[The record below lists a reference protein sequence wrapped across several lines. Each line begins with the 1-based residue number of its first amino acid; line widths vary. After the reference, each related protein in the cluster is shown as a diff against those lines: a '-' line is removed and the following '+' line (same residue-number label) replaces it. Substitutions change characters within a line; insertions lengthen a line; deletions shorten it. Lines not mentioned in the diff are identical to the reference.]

1 MTKLSICV
9 LSYGHLDMR
18 ARSTREYT
26 VTGPLQSHAR
36 PARPAR
42 PATSHLPPP
51 QPFNDSKDRHR
62 PRSPAT
68 KTKHGNSFSASSPC
82 RRFSKEYC
90 TDFLAALKMS
100 PAFAS
105 KLPYTTPAIKHIRYD
120 SLLRLSYTHRHIECV
135 RASLSLAE
143 ADDM

>member
-1 MTKLSICV
+1 MTKSI
-9 LSYGHLDMR
+9 HLR
-18 ARSTREYT
+18 ALPWPSRYACAINPRIYT
-26 VTGPLQSHAR
+26 T
-36 PARPAR
+36 PAESCPSS
-42 PATSHLPPP
+42 PSTSHLPPP